1 MSKYNKYVKYNL
13 NYIFQEERYLLLN
26 ACELFVILCICVL
39 YLYYIKFDLRYVSSD
54 VSVKI
59 LFQYV
64 ISV

>member
-1 MSKYNKYVKYNL
+1 MSKYYKYVKYNL